1 MTGDLKHFSGGVL
14 DGKWGYATTRGLIKD
29 GQEAEQGLCSIELR
43 F

>member
-14 DGKWGYATTRGLIKD
+14 DGKWGYATAQGLAD
-29 GQEAEQGLCSIELR
+29 EGQEAGQGLYPIELR